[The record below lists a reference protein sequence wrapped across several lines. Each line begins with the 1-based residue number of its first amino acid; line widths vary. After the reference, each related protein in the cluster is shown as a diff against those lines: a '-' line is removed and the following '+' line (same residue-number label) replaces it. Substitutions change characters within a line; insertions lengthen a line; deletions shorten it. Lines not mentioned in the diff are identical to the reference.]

1 MTLEVE
7 FGDDPYNKFYS
18 INISI
23 LEHQRI
29 VYLHRLIVFCL
40 KNFSAVCSFLKP
52 RSTLIKLFFKV
63 NVDQK
68 ILLRFY
74 LCWDSIFVFLSF
86 VEDGFTGFSNANFNE
101 NLKSEDVTFFVVFGV
116 FFPTA
121 CGVLAGVNMSGD
133 LKDPQESIPEGSLA
147 AIGVW

>member
-1 MTLEVE
+1 MFKSFINYFE
-7 FGDDPYNKFYS
+7 FVS
-18 INISI
+18 IRHKELAIFI
-23 LEHQRI
+23 
-29 VYLHRLIVFCL
+29 
-40 KNFSAVCSFLKP
+40 
-52 RSTLIKLFFKV
+52 
-63 NVDQK
+63 
-68 ILLRFY
+68 
-74 LCWDSIFVFLSF
+74 IFVFLSF

-101 NLKSEDVTFFVVFGV
+101 NLKSDFSEDVTFFVVFGV

>member
-1 MTLEVE
+1 MNYFE
-7 FGDDPYNKFYS
+7 F
-18 INISI
+18 ISI
-23 LEHQRI
+23 RHKALAI
-29 VYLHRLIVFCL
+29 FI
-40 KNFSAVCSFLKP
+40 
-52 RSTLIKLFFKV
+52 
-63 NVDQK
+63 
-68 ILLRFY
+68 
-74 LCWDSIFVFLSF
+74 IFVFLSF

-101 NLKSEDVTFFVVFGV
+101 NLKSDFSEDVTFFVVFGV